1 MPNVENFNR
10 IFTHAVKDLVWVID
24 YDLHP
29 NLWIIRCFRRQ
40 RLVTDEINRV
50 VD

>member
-29 NLWIIRCFRRQ
+29 NLWTS
-40 RLVTDEINRV
+40 VASAANGW
-50 VD
+50 